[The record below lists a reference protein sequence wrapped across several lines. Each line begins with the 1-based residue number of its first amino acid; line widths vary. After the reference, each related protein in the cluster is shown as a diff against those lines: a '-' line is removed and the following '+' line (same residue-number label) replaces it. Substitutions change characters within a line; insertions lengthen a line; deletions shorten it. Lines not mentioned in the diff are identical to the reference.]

1 MNKIWRF
8 LALTAVLTLLVAA
21 CGGAATTQAPAPT
34 EAPAA
39 EPTEAPAAEAPT
51 EVNIAGITITPL
63 EEPWNTSWIQT
74 MERLKEAKPHGLTIN
89 LDVTENVAP
98 PDAERVLREYAQTGK
113 YDIIWAHSA
122 YPDAIKV
129 LKDEF
134 PEILWAFS
142 GSGNEGLGGNAYWTD
157 VYVHEP
163 AYLMGIIAGMMT
175 KTDTIGAV
183 AAYPFPNV
191 NAPLNGYIAGAESVN
206 PSIEVKSAYIESWF
220 DPPKAKE
227 SAEAQIA
234 AGADFIYAERF
245 GPFEAVV
252 AHPGTYAFG
261 HFVDQNSLAPE
272 VVITSVVARWDP
284 DAEVV
289 LDAWWEH
296 VTNGTPYNAPVE
308 RVQFL
313 MKDGGADIAP
323 FHELESVL
331 PEEVMAAVEQA
342 RADILSGA
350 LVVPLNEEAVT
361 SD

>member
-1 MNKIWRF
+1 MNRNKVWQ
-8 LALTAVLTLLVAA
+8 VVTLLATVALFVGA
-21 CGGAATTQAPAPT
+21 CGGPATTQAPAPT
-34 EAPAA
+34 QAPAA
-39 EPTEAPAAEAPT
+39 TEAPAVTTPT

-74 MERLKEAKPHGLTIN
+74 MDRLKAEKPHGLTIN

-142 GSGNEGLGGNAYWTD
+142 GSGNEGLGGNAYWAD

-175 KTDTIGAV
+175 QSNTIGAV

-191 NAPLNGYIAGAESVN
+191 NAPINGYIAGARSVN
-206 PSIEVKSAYIESWF
+206 SDVKVKTTYIESWF
-220 DPPKAKE
+220 DPAKAKE

-234 AGADFIYAERF
+234 AGADFVYAERF
-245 GPFEAVV
+245 GPFEAVQ

-261 HFVDQNSLAPE
+261 HFVDQSSLAPE
-272 VVITSVVARWDP
+272 VVVTSVVARWDP
-284 DAEVV
+284 DAEVII
-289 LDAWWEH
+289 DAWWDH
-296 VTNGTPYNAPVE
+296 VVNGTPYNAPME
-308 RVQFL
+308 RVQFF

-323 FHELESVL
+323 YHDLDSTL
-331 PEEVMAAVEQA
+331 PQDVKDAVA
-342 RADILSGA
+342 KAKADILSGS
-350 LVVPLNEEAVT
+350 LEVPLNEAEVT